1 MLGDEA
7 VVGNLSSERFARVA
21 VEVGEREVHA
31 VLVEHVEG
39 RAFLQDAPQ
48 VEVEA
53 LDVGLLRGAVGI
65 RVPDLHSAGKEFRR
79 VVFGIGTVVLNHPGI
94 AEFRAIVSEDRGKQL
109 PEELRSRGFPEHVE
123 DARTGL
129 RGLRIAQ
136 EAERE
141 PAFGEDHREED
152 LAAHGSDDG
161 VEFARDDARVEL
173 EPFVHLEERA
183 SDAACRV
190 RLRLRPFV
198 AFPAPP
204 GVGQV
209 TAPCGEEP
217 VLEPSVDGAR
227 RKTAERLG
235 VGADDCGHGLPVAH
249 GRGEDLV
256 HLPDR
261 LVVRT
266 DSGTGETAERLIG
279 GLRGAGDVELL
290 VQGARTLPLA
300 SVADVRELREAVADR
315 LAEVGARLE
324 ASRRVLAQGVPG
336 RGYDA
341 LLTVIEVRTD
351 PVRASVS
358 PVARDSVPDEL
369 LPDGGRGPAPVL
381 GYLIGGASAGGE
393 EFQPVP
399 VVNFHVFHRSFP
411 CSF

>member
-1 MLGDEA
+1 MLLQNRPLRRALVLLPEQ
-7 VVGNLSSERFARVA
+7 ERMQRHL
-21 VEVGEREVHA
+21 R
-31 VLVEHVEG
+31 
-39 RAFLQDAPQ
+39 RRDPPDA
-48 VEVEA
+48 E
-53 LDVGLLRGAVGI
+53 GI

-79 VVFGIGTVVLNHPGI
+79 VVLGIGAVVLDHARIGELDP
-94 AEFRAIVSEDRGKQL
+94 VVPEDRR
-109 PEELRSRGFPEHVE
+109 EERTEEVGPREFPEHVE

-141 PAFGEDHREED
+141 PAFGEDHREKN
-152 LAAHGSDDG
+152 LAADRSDDG
-161 VEFARDDARVEL
+161 IEFARDDARVEF
-173 EPFVHLEERA
+173 EPFVHLEECA
-183 SDAACRV
+183 SDAACRI
-190 RLRLRPFV
+190 RLRLRALMVFL
-198 AFPAPP
+198 APP

-209 TAPCGEEP
+209 AAPCGEES
-217 VLEPSVDGAR
+217 VLKPSVDGAW

-235 VGADDCGHGLPVAH
+235 VGADDCGHGLPVAY

-266 DSGTGETAERLIG
+266 NSGTGETAESLIG

-300 SVADVRELREAVADR
+300 SVADVRELRETLADR

-336 RGYDA
+336 RGHGA
-341 LLTVIEVRTD
+341 LLADVEVRAD
-351 PVRASVS
+351 SVRASVS
-358 PVARDSVPDEL
+358 PVARDSVLEEL
-369 LPDGGRGPAPVL
+369 LPDCGRGPAPVL
-381 GYLIGGASAGGE
+381 GHLIGGASAGGE

-399 VVNFHVFHRSFP
+399 VVEFHVFHRSFP

>member
-1 MLGDEA
+1 M
-7 VVGNLSSERFARVA
+7 
-21 VEVGEREVHA
+21 
-31 VLVEHVEG
+31 
-39 RAFLQDAPQ
+39 
-48 VEVEA
+48 EA

-79 VVFGIGTVVLNHPGI
+79 VVLGIGTVVLDHPGI

-109 PEELRSRGFPEHVE
+109 PEELRSCGFPEHVE

-141 PAFGEDHREED
+141 SAFREDHREKD

-161 VEFARDDARVEL
+161 VEFARDDARVEF
-173 EPFVHLEERA
+173 EPFAHLEERA
-183 SDAACRV
+183 SDAAGRI
-190 RLRLRPFV
+190 RLRLRALMVFL
-198 AFPAPP
+198 APP

-209 TAPCGEEP
+209 AAPCGEES
-217 VLEPSVDGAR
+217 VLKPSVDGAW

-235 VGADDCGHGLPVAH
+235 VGADDCGHGLPVAY

-266 DSGTGETAERLIG
+266 NSGTGETAERLIG

-300 SVADVRELREAVADR
+300 SVADVRELRETVADR

-324 ASRRVLAQGVPG
+324 ASRCVLAQGVPG

-351 PVRASVS
+351 LVRASVS
-358 PVARDSVPDEL
+358 LVARDSVLDEL
-369 LPDGGRGPAPVL
+369 LPDSGR
-381 GYLIGGASAGGE
+381 
-393 EFQPVP
+393 
-399 VVNFHVFHRSFP
+399 
-411 CSF
+411 